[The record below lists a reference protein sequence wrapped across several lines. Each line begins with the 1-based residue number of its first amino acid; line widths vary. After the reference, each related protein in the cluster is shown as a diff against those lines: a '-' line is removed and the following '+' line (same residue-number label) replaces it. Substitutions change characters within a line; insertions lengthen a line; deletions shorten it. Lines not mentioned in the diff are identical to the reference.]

1 MHDTYDTLVTLL
13 KNILEPPPAN
23 QQCVPDYCER
33 MLQVLSTVKHL
44 IEDLEESY
52 RNAIEEFSGI

>member
-1 MHDTYDTLVTLL
+1 MEQTYDTLITLL

-23 QQCVPDYCER
+23 QQGVPDYCRR
-33 MLQVLSTVKHL
+33 MLQVLSTVKNL